1 MIDDWTIADSL
12 SDRIVDLVNEE
23 LAAMRRQN
31 RVDGLQ
37 LLAGQLCALM
47 ALFSTMPAQPSIQ
60 PEALG
65 ALQTAV
71 RQVLEELMGIEEVL

>member
-1 MIDDWTIADSL
+1 MIDDWMIADSL

-23 LAAMRRQN
+23 LAAMRGQN

-47 ALFSTMPAQPSIQ
+47 ALFGTMPAQPSIQ

-65 ALQTAV
+65 ALRTAV
-71 RQVLEELMGIEEVL
+71 RQVLEELMGVEEMP